1 MNKEAR
7 SNWQD
12 LCKMGFE
19 VNFDNDY
26 IEDFDISAKQVAVLV
41 TSEYEGIG
49 KNGGIGTYYTTLSQK
64 LASEGWYI
72 ILVLCRSEK
81 KLYGKS
87 EIAVLKHIFSTD
99 EVEEV
104 LQLQQIHKS
113 TLSKFKKDD
122 WFNYESFRSLVFV
135 QAIVS
140 AYKNARVYVEFA
152 ELFGFGYHTVMAKQA
167 GLLGNNCV
175 TAVTMHSGHDWI
187 SEAHGKYIIDNSDW
201 FRTACHYEQMS
212 FEMAD
217 LPLFLSYFLKDKVDN
232 YGWKTSHAIHLP
244 YCFPVLEDLLAK
256 NPESDK
262 KSKQIPIE
270 NNIDR
275 EKITLVFFGRLE
287 ERKGL
292 LMFLESLHLLDD
304 SIRER
309 IQVFFLGKVV
319 TLQLPGLKHL
329 DSQLYIE
336 QELGSKFSYKIFS
349 DLFSQEAI
357 QLIKNLRYPI
367 VCLTS
372 AQENFPNTGLEM
384 GQLPI
389 SLIVSDTG
397 GFRETLGL
405 IRRSS
410 CLHWFQP
417 EDSYSFAKAI
427 IQAVCDLPDR
437 ASVPDRAF
445 LEEVNQHLLHR
456 RLECMDRAFLK
467 ASTIVSKNP
476 RVTIG
481 VVCSQPGEHLLE
493 CLASLKA
500 QTYKNLDI
508 AVFYKASASQPVP
521 EAIAQAKTLFRS
533 YKFVRIDANASLG
546 EIYNELFLV
555 AEGEYFL
562 PFYADRIALPL
573 MVEKFAIA
581 AVTAKAEVVICP
593 QAKTDLSPESIDLFD
608 CSLYNLLKLD
618 RERDLSA
625 LFSIELLKEFKYCQ
639 TRDLQAVNWQILAAA
654 VATGKSTAYY
664 PYPLYLCGEQYE
676 SLIQAKN
683 LPRERYYLRQYLLQ
697 IDTSKWSKRQLN
709 TLLTAVEHLWQSEEK
724 FQTRLQE
731 IEFQKNWHESRSK
744 AWKSTA
750 EALNHKFDATTN

>member
-1 MNKEAR
+1 MEKV
-7 SNWQD
+7 SNWQT
-12 LCKMGFE
+12 LYQMGFE
-19 VNFDNDY
+19 VSFQNDCIEEFDL
-26 IEDFDISAKQVAVLV
+26 SAKQVAVLV

-72 ILVLCRSEK
+72 ILILCRSEK
-81 KLYGKS
+81 KFCGESK
-87 EIAVLKHIFSTD
+87 IAALKHIFSTG

-104 LQLQQIHKS
+104 LQLQPIHKLI
-113 TLSKFKKDD
+113 LSKFKNDD
-122 WFNYESFRSLVFV
+122 WFNYESFRSLVFA

-152 ELFGFGYHTVMAKQA
+152 ELFGFGYHTVRAKQA

-187 SEAHGKYIIDNSDW
+187 SEAHGKYVIDNSDW
-201 FRTACHYEQMS
+201 FRTACHYEQLS

-217 LPLFLSYFLKDKVDN
+217 LPLFLSYFLKDKVDH

-244 YCFPVLEDLLAK
+244 YCFPILEDLEAQNRCLNNK
-256 NPESDK
+256 G
-262 KSKQIPIE
+262 KQTLIK
-270 NNIDR
+270 NNINA

-292 LMFLESLHLLDD
+292 LMFLEALHLLDA
-304 SIRER
+304 SIRDK

-319 TLQLPGLKHL
+319 TLQLSHLKHL
-329 DSQLYIE
+329 NSQQYIE

-357 QLIKNLRYPI
+357 ELIRNLHYPI

-389 SLIVSDTG
+389 DLIVSDTG

-410 CLHWFQP
+410 CVRWFQP
-417 EDSYSFAKAI
+417 GDCYSLAKAM
-427 IQAVCDLPDR
+427 IQAVSAVPEK

-445 LEEVNQHLLHR
+445 LEEVNQRLLSQ
-456 RLECMDRAFLK
+456 RLEHMNQAFMK
-467 ASTIVSKNP
+467 PSAIASENP

-481 VVCSQPGEHLLE
+481 VVCSQLGKHLLE

-500 QTYKNLDI
+500 QTYNNLDI
-508 AVFYKASASQPVP
+508 VVFYKASAEQPIP
-521 EAIAQAKTLFRS
+521 ELIAEAKTLLRRC
-533 YKFVRIDANASLG
+533 KFVKMEANASLG
-546 EIYNELFLV
+546 EVYNELFLL
-555 AEGEYFL
+555 AEGKYFL
-562 PFYADRIALPL
+562 PFHADSIALPF
-573 MVEKFAIA
+573 MIEEFVRA
-581 AVTAKAEVVICP
+581 AMTAKAEVVVCP
-593 QAKTDLSPESIDLFD
+593 QVKIDVTPETINFVEH
-608 CSLYNLLKLD
+608 SLYNLLKLD
-618 RERDLSA
+618 QDRDLSA
-625 LFSIELLKEFKYCQ
+625 LFSIEILREFRYCQ
-639 TRDLQAVNWQILAAA
+639 VRGLQAVNWQILAAA
-654 VATGKSTAYY
+654 VATEKSIAYY
-664 PYPLYLCGEQYE
+664 PYPLSMYGKEYE
-676 SLIQAKN
+676 SLIQSAN
-683 LPRERYYLRQYLLQ
+683 LPMERYYLRQYLLQ

-709 TLLTAVEHLWQSEEK
+709 TLLTTVEHLWQSEEG
-724 FQTRLQE
+724 FQDRLRKLE
-731 IEFQKNWHESRSK
+731 LQKNWHENRSL
-744 AWKSTA
+744 AWKTTA
-750 EALNHKFDATTN
+750 EALNKKFD